1 MMDKK
6 LFRELSEVIGRLDI
20 EIQRINFNNESL
32 SVEDTIQ
39 ILAELED
46 KLTDVVYDNFNK

>member
-32 SVEDTIQ
+32 SVEDATQ